1 MASRNRKKLAEL
13 QRVLDAA
20 GLCGLT
26 LLSLD
31 DVAPFEES
39 PETGATFEENAIA
52 KARDAF
58 RATGLASVADD
69 SGLEVAALNGMPG
82 VLSARWAGVHGQD
95 AANTTLLL
103 AQLQDVPDERR
114 GGAFVSA
121 CALVAQALAEQRP
134 LLVFAQRIRR

>member
-52 KARDAF
+52 R
-58 RATGLASVADD
+58 RATH
-69 SGLEVAALNGMPG
+69 SGRQGWQAWP
-82 VLSARWAGVHGQD
+82 
-95 AANTTLLL
+95 TT
-103 AQLQDVPDERR
+103 PDWKSLR
-114 GGAFVSA
+114 
-121 CALVAQALAEQRP
+121 
-134 LLVFAQRIRR
+134 